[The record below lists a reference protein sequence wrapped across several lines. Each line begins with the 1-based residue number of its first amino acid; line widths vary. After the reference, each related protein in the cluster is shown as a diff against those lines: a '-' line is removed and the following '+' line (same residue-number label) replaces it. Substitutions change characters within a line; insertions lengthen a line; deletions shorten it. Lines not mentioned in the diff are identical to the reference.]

1 MSSFAQAHMIAADWF
16 SDEHEFRQLCGDAQ
30 SLARG
35 ESSQDFAAEMVVK
48 AKQRG
53 LQTFVSPK
61 QMEWLCKIA
70 DWDMP
75 KRRAV
80 TTNTSASEQSK

>member
-1 MSSFAQAHMIAADWF
+1 MSSFASAHMTAADWF

-30 SLARG
+30 SQARG

-48 AKQRG
+48 AKEHG
-53 LQTFVSPK
+53 LKTYLSPK
-61 QMEWLCKIA
+61 QLEWLCKLA

-75 KRRAV
+75 KRRQV
-80 TTNTSASEQSK
+80 TQSTSTGDERG

>member
-1 MSSFAQAHMIAADWF
+1 MSSFASAHMTAADWF

-30 SLARG
+30 SQARG
-35 ESSQDFAAEMVVK
+35 ESSQDFTAEMVIK
-48 AKQRG
+48 AKDRG
-53 LQTFVSPK
+53 LQTYVSEK
-61 QMEWLCKIA
+61 QLAWLCKIA

-80 TTNTSASEQSK
+80 TQNTSKGDAGV